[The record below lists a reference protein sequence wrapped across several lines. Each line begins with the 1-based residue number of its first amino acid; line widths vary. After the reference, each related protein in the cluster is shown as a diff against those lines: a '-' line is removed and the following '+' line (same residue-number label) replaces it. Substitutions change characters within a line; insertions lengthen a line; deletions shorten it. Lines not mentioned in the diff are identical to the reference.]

1 MASEHHNTT
10 YISQLT
16 YFMYVPSLTLPLFI
30 EVSVLSKETVMY
42 LCVRGIDF
50 TYLFNFS
57 LDFGNVPT
65 VRYFLFLIFLS
76 E

>member
-1 MASEHHNTT
+1 VN
-10 YISQLT
+10 
-16 YFMYVPSLTLPLFI
+16 I
-30 EVSVLSKETVMY
+30 EIDLEAIAKETVMY